1 VTGDQVDVGQLAAA
15 VARHLEMYQLRPAT
29 WRPQPHQVPPPGS
42 WYGWLLNAGRG
53 AGKTAAAAR
62 YVSAHVHGPPCL
74 PGPVP
79 HWVGIIAP
87 TLGDGVTA
95 CFQGP
100 SGLGS
105 FDENARL
112 LQTTGGTVVRWQNG
126 SQAKMFGAHS
136 QEDVERLRAGGNTSL
151 AAGTLVR
158 TKTGEVP
165 IEDVRM
171 GDQVWTRNG
180 LRTVRR
186 AGQTGVKPTWRLTTR
201 AGRELELT
209 GDHEVLVSGRWV
221 AAELLR
227 PGDSLTE
234 LDEVASC
241 VNEDRVQPV
250 YDLSVEY
257 DHEFFANGIL
267 VSNCLIWAEELAAW
281 RYLDA
286 SWQQMRFGLR
296 SGPRPHWVASTTPK
310 PRALIKKLIKQTPH
324 NVVVTHATTDDN
336 PHLEAHVRAAL
347 DEEYGGLQIGQQELY
362 AEILEQDVHALWQ
375 RDDLNEYRLKESP
388 PLVRI
393 TVGVDP
399 SGGAGEQGIIVAG
412 KAFEDSIANGK
423 AQRLAHGYVLADQTC
438 SLSPDGW
445 GRRAVQAAVDWEA
458 DDIVVEINFGG
469 DMAISTIAGAAEVM
483 GISIPIRETRAS
495 RGKRVRA
502 EPVSVLS
509 ARGRWHHVGRYEQL
523 EDQLCTWVPDQAD
536 YSPDRLDAMVWTGW
550 HQRLVGTSLRAPG
563 NFGGLAVVRSVIS

>member
-1 VTGDQVDVGQLAAA
+1 MSDDQTDVQELAAA

-29 WRPQPHQVPPPGS
+29 WRPQPHQMPPPGN

-74 PGPVP
+74 PGPTP

-136 QEDVERLRAGGNTSL
+136 QEDVERLRAGGNT
-151 AAGTLVR
+151 
-158 TKTGEVP
+158 
-165 IEDVRM
+165 
-171 GDQVWTRNG
+171 
-180 LRTVRR
+180 
-186 AGQTGVKPTWRLTTR
+186 
-201 AGRELELT
+201 
-209 GDHEVLVSGRWV
+209 
-221 AAELLR
+221 
-227 PGDSLTE
+227 
-234 LDEVASC
+234 
-241 VNEDRVQPV
+241 
-250 YDLSVEY
+250 
-257 DHEFFANGIL
+257 
-267 VSNCLIWAEELAAW
+267 CLIWAEELAAW

-296 SGPRPHWVASTTPK
+296 TGPRPHWVASTTPK
-310 PRALIKKLIKQTPH
+310 PRALIKKLIKKTPS

-336 PHLEAHVRAAL
+336 PHLESHVRQAL
-347 DEEYGGLQIGQQELY
+347 DEEYGGQQIGRQELY

-375 RDDLNEYRLKESP
+375 RDDLDAYRLKEAP

-399 SGGAGEQGIIVAG
+399 SGGAGEQGIVVAG
-412 KAFEDSIANGK
+412 KAFEDSIIDGRPH
-423 AQRLAHGYVLADQTC
+423 RLAHGFTLDDRTC
-438 SLSPDGW
+438 TLSPDGW

-469 DMAISTIAGAAEVM
+469 EMAMSTISGAAEAL

-509 ARGRWHHVGRYEQL
+509 SRGRWHQVGRFEQL
-523 EDQLCTWVPDQAD
+523 EDQLCTWVPDQSD
-536 YSPDRLDAMVWTGW
+536 YSPDRLDAMVWTAW
-550 HQRLVGTSLRAPG
+550 HQRLVGSSVRAPG
-563 NFGGLAVVRSVIS
+563 NFGGLALVRSIIS